1 MSNGYG
7 LLQDLHALPV
17 EGDVVAV
24 EGVAGE
30 FRVIGIGVDGA
41 LCWVQ
46 LRPVKPQTGLR
57 VEASR
62 LRKVQRS

>member
-1 MSNGYG
+1 MTAAEQH
-7 LLQDLHALPV
+7 LLPV

-30 FRVIGIGVDGA
+30 FRVVGFDGS
-41 LCWVQ
+41 LRWVQ
-46 LRPVKPQTGLR
+46 LRPVAPQTGLR

-62 LRKVQRS
+62 LRKVPKP